1 MDYNNYDNAI
11 NKIFECIAKMKV
23 EWPNPTNVG
32 NIEQIEEY
40 RNMVVEKS
48 KQIQIELSKQ
58 PTMEELGE

>member
-1 MDYNNYDNAI
+1 MYCQN
-11 NKIFECIAKMKV
+11 EV

-40 RNMVVEKS
+40 RNMVVDKS

>member
-1 MDYNNYDNAI
+1 MNYNNYANAI

-23 EWPNPTNVG
+23 EWPNPTNIG

-48 KQIQIELSKQ
+48 NQSQSELSTQ
-58 PTMEELGE
+58 PTLVELGE

>member
-1 MDYNNYDNAI
+1 MHCSFT

>member
-1 MDYNNYDNAI
+1 MDYNSYANAI

-23 EWPNPTNVG
+23 EWPNTTNIG

-40 RNMVVEKS
+40 RNVVIEKS